1 MLSIKIPKPIRVDR
15 LTLIM
20 LINRVDLYVHWS
32 VFLIAA
38 IMLSNAVRQPLVT
51 LVGLVCYLSVLFIHE
66 CGHMIAARRKGCE
79 VESIK
84 IYPIFAITS
93 FQTPWSRFDHCVI
106 AWGGVVAQ
114 AVIAIP
120 VVAWIAVFGYTP
132 FEPVNAALA
141 ILGPFSLGIAAF
153 NLWPAAPLDGAIAWG
168 LIPES
173 IKRLRMRRD
182 RNATGWKSR
191 K

>member
-15 LTLIM
+15 LTQIM
-20 LINRVDLYVHWS
+20 RINRVNVYVHWS

-38 IMLSNAVRQPLVT
+38 IMLSNAFRQPLVT
-51 LVGLVCYLSVLFIHE
+51 LVGLVCYLSVLFVHE
-66 CGHMIAARRKGCE
+66 CGHMIAAHRKGCE

-84 IYPIFAITS
+84 MYPIFAITA

-153 NLWPAAPLDGAIAWG
+153 NLWPAVPLDGAIAWG

-173 IKRLRMRRD
+173 IKRLRTRRD
-182 RNATGWKSR
+182 RNASGWKSR